1 MLRNGHGMGAGSPRI
16 EVLPP
21 DELPFAPTGAASPII
36 AGRDSAGRI
45 RTAAAAKAMA
55 SLPRRGAF
63 LPRKLACDPR
73 FEPHNHRRLDWLR
86 ARRMELA
93 QATGGV
99 SHGVGAMLASAAWGY
114 AAGEFASELG
124 AETGDVDMFKTAA
137 TLTSTARQ
145 TDMAAWEMAV
155 REGKTRETKSEK
167 ANPWLEGQPS
177 DTDPRP
183 GAAR

>member
-1 MLRNGHGMGAGSPRI
+1 M
-16 EVLPP
+16 
-21 DELPFAPTGAASPII
+21 PIA
-36 AGRDSAGRI
+36 AGRSADGRV
-45 RTAAAAKAMA
+45 RTSAAAKAMA

-93 QATGGV
+93 QSTGAV

-114 AAGEFASELG
+114 AGGEFAAELA
-124 AETGDVDMFKTAA
+124 AETGDVDMFKAAA

-145 TDMAAWEMAV
+145 TDMAAWEMAC
-155 REGKTRETKSEK
+155 REAK
-167 ANPWLEGQPS
+167 ARAGRHDAPAPWLDAAKG
-177 DTDPRP
+177 DPQ
-183 GAAR
+183 